1 MSRLRGRIIVLVAAT
16 LVIVGV
22 VRAEATMQLQ
32 RMSLESV
39 TAEAGHIVH
48 GTVTDVRSA
57 RDERGIPATWIT
69 LDVAR
74 TVKGRRASQLTV
86 KQFGAMA
93 PLGDGAIGGVPGLP
107 QYRTGDE
114 VVLFLRNESAHGF
127 TSPVGFDDGVYRV
140 RTDEGRRVLRAPG
153 GGASTDGVDAFLDRV
168 EALVRGAK

>member
-1 MSRLRGRIIVLVAAT
+1 MSRLITILALAASC
-16 LVIVGV
+16 IAAAAPAQG
-22 VRAEATMQLQ
+22 TMLL
-32 RMSLESV
+32 RHLSLEAV

-48 GTVTDVRSA
+48 GTVVDVRSG

-86 KQFGAMA
+86 KQFGAIE

-107 QYRTGDE
+107 RYRAGED
-114 VVLFLRNESAHGF
+114 VVLFLRSESAHGF

-140 RTDEGRRVLRAPG
+140 RTDAARSVVGGPG
-153 GGASTDGVDAFLDRV
+153 GGSAPSEDVDAFLDRV
-168 EALVRGAK
+168 EAMVRGTK